1 MPPIHQNVRYPTAND
16 THERPAR
23 QFDATVGA
31 ITARE
36 PVDDAQTEDLELTAF
51 LTREWQALV
60 NLRSTPLPRCPRC
73 DGLRVRADGIKRA
86 SKLPVFFCH
95 GCKKSFNRLAGT
107 PFAHLVDRAKGA
119 AMIPLL
125 SRQMSLLQA
134 GKRLG
139 RSQKAVLSWSLAFRR
154 YLLELDPS
162 GRWEARVRLGVR
174 VAPRAKCTHCG
185 FDGGFKSGGFDP
197 QGRRRVRCPQCG
209 RSRLLDAMQKEG
221 LAFDGVV
228 MHDPIDTAVRARR
241 KIYPDMP
248 APKVARG
255 ASVDDAAPAV
265 EARQLPQL
273 ADIALPDRRRPA
285 GPSKRRDDLELSAFL
300 LERIEAALR
309 ASTTPDPCPWCG
321 SERTEH
327 HPAPRPSGLPSFRC
341 RACLAYYTRV
351 SNTPLTYPNARAQA
365 YRLVPMLGWRETCAA
380 AAHTL
385 GMHTSTLQTWIH
397 SWRQWLLLLDPSG
410 AMESRVMLG
419 LRTKKA
425 EPGNLARATTRT
437 RPREPQFIGPPGQA
451 KRTPASV
458 IDVAV
463 KHATVWIASPR
474 KIFEVPPQDGWVI
487 WHRMRANKRAK
498 WTSLSWRRS
507 ANGDAYLR
515 ADGYITRVDASAGW
529 WRFEIQE
536 IGATEISHTGGGY
549 PSSEAARLAAFDAI
563 TAMLD
568 RARLGATFVVGLN
581 EGREA
586 QGAGIAMKRSR
597 FSARLAE

>member
-1 MPPIHQNVRYPTAND
+1 M
-16 THERPAR
+16 
-23 QFDATVGA
+23 GA
-31 ITARE
+31 ISARE
-36 PVDDAQTEDLELTAF
+36 PVDDALTEDLEFTAF

-60 NLRSTPLPRCPRC
+60 NLRSTPLPRCPHC

-95 GCKKSFNRLAGT
+95 GCKKSFNRLTGT
-107 PFAHLVDRAKGA
+107 PFAHQVDRVKGA

-174 VAPRAKCTHCG
+174 VAPHARCTHCG
-185 FDGGFKSGGFDP
+185 FEGGFKSGGFDP

-221 LAFDGVV
+221 LAFEGVV

-248 APKVARG
+248 VPEVSRG
-255 ASVDDAAPAV
+255 VSVDDAAPVV
-265 EARQLPQL
+265 ETRQLPRL
-273 ADIALPDRRRPA
+273 ADIALPDRRRLA
-285 GPSKRRDDLELSAFL
+285 GPPKRRDDPELSAFL
-300 LERIEAALR
+300 LERIDASLS
-309 ASTTPDPCPWCG
+309 ASTTPDLCPWCG
-321 SERTEH
+321 SGRTEH
-327 HPAPRPSGLPSFRC
+327 HPAPRPNGLPGFRC

-351 SNTPLTYPNARAQA
+351 SNTPLIYPNARAQA
-365 YRLVPMLGWRETCAA
+365 YRLLPMLGWRETCAA
-380 AAHTL
+380 AADTL
-385 GMHTSTLQTWIH
+385 GMQSSTLQTWIR
-397 SWRQWLLLLDPSG
+397 SWRQWLLLLDSSG

-425 EPGNLARATTRT
+425 ESGNPVRATTRT

-474 KIFEVPPQDGWVI
+474 KISEAPPQDDWVT
-487 WHRMRANKRAK
+487 WHQMRAVKRVK
-498 WTSLSWRRS
+498 WTFRPWKRS

-515 ADGYITRVDASAGW
+515 ADGYISRVQDCASS

-536 IGATEISHTGGGY
+536 IGAPEISQAGGGY

-568 RARLGATFVVGLN
+568 RTRLGAVVMERTN
-581 EGREA
+581 EGR
-586 QGAGIAMKRSR
+586 
-597 FSARLAE
+597 